1 MGTQT
6 TGKIFRLCEEFFFSL
21 RRGNF
26 GAVARVFIGVGHNAL
41 LIRQLNIDMKTTLIA
56 FLGAAIIGSVTA
68 CASTPISPSAGGP
81 VSAMPAHEGY
91 LLVFTAT
98 QTVDADF
105 HNYFDLHTGYD
116 IDDASGKLFKFVPN
130 HDSDIDEA
138 PDPVILPAGT
148 YTIVARSVGGTV
160 RFPLEVRIGEIT
172 TVRLDGYGLTRPK
185 SPSAR
190 PVSLPNGE
198 IVGWSAPI

>member
-1 MGTQT
+1 
-6 TGKIFRLCEEFFFSL
+6 
-21 RRGNF
+21 
-26 GAVARVFIGVGHNAL
+26 
-41 LIRQLNIDMKTTLIA
+41 MKTLLVA
-56 FLGAAIIGSVTA
+56 FLGAAIVANVTA
-68 CASTPISPSAGGP
+68 CASAPKTASA
-81 VSAMPAHEGY
+81 SAADSTAPAHKGY

-105 HNYFDLHTGYD
+105 NNYFDLHTGYD
-116 IDDASGKLFKFVPN
+116 IDDASGKTFKFVPN

-148 YTIVARSVGGTV
+148 YTIVVRSVGGAV
-160 RFPLEVRIGEIT
+160 RFPVEIRSGEIT
-172 TVRLDGYGLTRPK
+172 AVRFDGDGLTRPS
-185 SPSAR
+185 SPSAH

>member
-1 MGTQT
+1 VGTQT
-6 TGKIFRLCEEFFFSL
+6 TGKIFRLVEEFIFSL

-26 GAVARVFIGVGHNAL
+26 GAVSRVFLGVGHDAL
-41 LIRQLNIDMKTTLIA
+41 LVRPLNIDMKTTLIA
-56 FLGAAIIGSVTA
+56 FLGAAIIGCVTA
-68 CASTPISPSAGGP
+68 CASTPISPSTAGT

-116 IDDASGKLFKFVPN
+116 IDDTSGKPFKFVPN

-138 PDPVILPAGT
+138 PDPVLLPSGT
-148 YTIVARSVGGTV
+148 YTIVAKSVGGTV
-160 RFPLEVRIGEIT
+160 RFPLEVRSGEIT
-172 TVRLDGYGLTRPK
+172 TVRLDGYVLSHPK
-185 SPSAR
+185 SSSAR
-190 PVSLPNGE
+190 PVYLPNGE
-198 IVGWSAPI
+198 IVGWSAPM